1 MVPSNYDGPSNGDYV
16 TYVDKL
22 LRASPD
28 FRRTQNSIAGAIRT
42 STVTPGVQAGSPMGQ
57 LRDKLQK
64 AKEMAEQAERR
75 VAANRASTATAT
87 SPAPGSRAALRAAGE
102 PVGQNMSRTQ
112 ARERFNAIEQ
122 EIEAQKAKAS
132 AGNAK
137 PWISPFSIVLIV
149 AGIVISQIVPGFG
162 MVLSIMGL
170 MSLVGGVLKKL
181 KS

>member
-1 MVPSNYDGPSNGDYV
+1 MVPSTYDGPSNGDYV

-28 FRRTQNSIAGAIRT
+28 FRRTQHSIAGAIRT
-42 STVTPGVQAGSPMGQ
+42 STTTPGVQAGSPMGQ

-75 VAANRASTATAT
+75 VAASRVSTA
-87 SPAPGSRAALRAAGE
+87 PAPGSRATQRAAGE
-102 PVGQNMSRTQ
+102 PVGQNMSRAQ

-122 EIEAQKAKAS
+122 EIEVQKAKAS

-149 AGIVISQIVPGFG
+149 AGVVISQMAPGFG
-162 MVLSIMGL
+162 TVLSVMGL
-170 MSLVGGVLKKL
+170 MSLVGGVIKKL